1 MKNLF
6 IGCTTVL
13 VFSAILGFQSCKSTK
28 STSSVSGSAENELV
42 LPFSSP
48 EYQSNGNFLRA
59 RASSKSKYDL
69 ESAVSEADLLAKG
82 KIASDLEVL
91 VQRVTKAYTS
101 KLQINDKEEFSRNTE
116 DRLVNV
122 TKKNLTNV
130 KTIGEKSIKD
140 KSGTITYWIVKE
152 INLTPIINEAA
163 VTIANDERIKQK
175 YNEAEF
181 KKTFDEEIL
190 KYEKEQNK

>member
-6 IGCTTVL
+6 ILFTAL
-13 VFSAILGFQSCKSTK
+13 LIFSAIFGIQSCKSTK
-28 STSSVSGSAENELV
+28 STSSVSGSTETEMV

-59 RASSKSKYDL
+59 RASAKSKYDL

-91 VQRVTKAYTS
+91 VKRVTKAYTS

-116 DRLVNV
+116 DRLVSV
-122 TKKNLTNV
+122 TKKNLNNV

-140 KSGTITYWIVKE
+140 KTGTITYWIVKE
-152 INLTPIINEAA
+152 INLTPIINESASS
-163 VTIANDERIKQK
+163 ISNDERIKQK

-190 KYEKEQNK
+190 KYENEQNK

>member
-6 IGCTTVL
+6 VVFTAL
-13 VFSAILGFQSCKSTK
+13 FVFSAIFGFQSCKSTK
-28 STSSVSGSAENELV
+28 STSSVSGTAETEV
-42 LPFSSP
+42 ILPFSSA
-48 EYQSNGNFLRA
+48 EYQSSGNFLRA

-91 VQRVTKAYTS
+91 VKRVSKSYTN

-116 DRLVNV
+116 DRLVSV
-122 TKKNLTNV
+122 TKKNLSNV

-140 KSGTITYWIVKE
+140 KTGAITYWIVKE

-163 VTIANDERIKQK
+163 ISISNDERIKQK

-190 KYEKEQNK
+190 KYENEQNK

>member
-6 IGCTTVL
+6 VVLTTL
-13 VFSAILGFQSCKSTK
+13 FVFSVIFGFQSCKSTK
-28 STSSVSGSAENELV
+28 STSTISGLTETEQV
-42 LPFSSP
+42 LPFSSAD
-48 EYQSNGNFLRA
+48 YQSNSNFLRA

-82 KIASDLEVL
+82 KLASDLEVL
-91 VQRVTKAYTS
+91 VKRVSKSYS
-101 KLQINDKEEFSRNTE
+101 NKLQIDDKETFSRNTE
-116 DRLVNV
+116 DRLVSV
-122 TKKNLTNV
+122 TKKNLVNV

-152 INLTPIINEAA
+152 INLTPIIDESA
-163 VTIANDERIKQK
+163 ISISNDEMIKQK

-181 KKTFDEEIL
+181 KKTFEEEIF
-190 KYEKEQNK
+190 KYENEQNK